1 MSPRVGYEQ
10 IRPCAGGEVARTVEV
25 RPDLFVDVDEHGWVL
40 GIERV
45 GDCVR
50 ARDLED
56 VIRALVYAGVEEGNE
71 R

>member
-1 MSPRVGYEQ
+1 MTRVEYEQ
-10 IRPCAGGEVARTVEV
+10 IRPCADGEVARTIEV
-25 RPDLFVDVDEHGWVL
+25 RPDLLLDVDEHGWVL

-45 GDCVR
+45 GDDVR

-56 VIRALVYAGVEEGNE
+56 VIRELVYRDPREGGG